1 MTVLRYLPFL
11 ISFRDDE
18 HPEGYEGQE
27 YIKGQYAEHPEA
39 FLSHS
44 ARGDI
49 DDDCLHNPAEEEE
62 EQSEEK
68 DKNPSLPLPTREG
81 VKIIYNCS

>member
-1 MTVLRYLPFL
+1 MFLVLVVISGLRNDVMTVLRYLPFL

-18 HPEGYEGQE
+18 HPEGYERQE
-27 YIKGQYAEHPEA
+27 DIKGQYAEHPEA

-49 DDDCLHNPAEEEE
+49 DDDCLHNPTEQEEG
-62 EQSEEK
+62 K
-68 DKNPSLPLPTREG
+68 GYL
-81 VKIIYNCS
+81 